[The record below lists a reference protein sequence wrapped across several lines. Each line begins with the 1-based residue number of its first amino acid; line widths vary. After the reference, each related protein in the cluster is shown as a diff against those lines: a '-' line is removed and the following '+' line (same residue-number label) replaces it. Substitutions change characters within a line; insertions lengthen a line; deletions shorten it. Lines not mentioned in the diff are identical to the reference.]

1 MCVKGSVLSWAILSC
16 RNDLSVGLIAA
27 CLQSVP
33 PLFLHTHNRLYTETY
48 LCGYGKIGP
57 LIVACDPFNILFFIC
72 SLNKWKSPLFHSF
85 YPVKWDHGQNLSCDF
100 TCRLSMITLV
110 SLAWLNSSLVD
121 ILLYIW
127 TVPLRQSNE
136 EWLKIRNYLPR
147 GKVSQVYHSH
157 DPYVL
162 ARRTREVMEWSCI
175 HTLSAMVAMYL
186 SSTYIFQHL
195 EPRAPFP
202 PTII

>member
-1 MCVKGSVLSWAILSC
+1 MTLSTYFSFVVWI
-16 RNDLSVGLIAA
+16 NDTDWFAWGK
-27 CLQSVP
+27 QSSS
-33 PLFLHTHNRLYTETY
+33 
-48 LCGYGKIGP
+48 
-57 LIVACDPFNILFFIC
+57 FN
-72 SLNKWKSPLFHSF
+72 SF

-100 TCRLSMITLV
+100 TCGPIMITLV
-110 SLAWLNSSLVD
+110 SLARLKSSLVD

-157 DPYVL
+157 LGPYLL

-195 EPRAPFP
+195 EPGEPRAPFL
-202 PTII
+202 PTIT